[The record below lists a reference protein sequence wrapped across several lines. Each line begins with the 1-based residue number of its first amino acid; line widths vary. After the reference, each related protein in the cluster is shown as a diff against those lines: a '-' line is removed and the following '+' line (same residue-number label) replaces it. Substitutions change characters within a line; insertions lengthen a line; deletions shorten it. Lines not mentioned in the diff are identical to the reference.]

1 MTNSTTL
8 AAKALAPTTPK
19 SSTPSSTTPTATGKA
34 AQDDGL
40 GFGDLVD
47 ALNPLQHL
55 PGVSS
60 IYRHVTGDDISLPAR
75 LAGGFL
81 FGGPAGL
88 LGSAAMAAF
97 ESITGDD
104 PLGHVASLVGGT
116 DTETASTA
124 GKASA
129 APSQPWMKAGT
140 ETAGAAHALPSREA
154 VAAALAR
161 NAGTAAP
168 AADTAAPAVAAKE
181 LPAPQLLAKL
191 YEMQAT
197 QPEGKRSIK
206 L

>member
-1 MTNSTTL
+1 MTSTTTL

-19 SSTPSSTTPTATGKA
+19 SATPTETDKA
-34 AQDDGL
+34 AKDDGL

-60 IYRHVTGDDISLPAR
+60 VYRHVTGDDISLPAR

-116 DTETASTA
+116 DKETASAA

-129 APSQPWMKAGT
+129 PPSQPWMKAGT
-140 ETAGAAHALPSREA
+140 ETADAAHALPSREA

-161 NAGTAAP
+161 NAGTTAP
-168 AADTAAPAVAAKE
+168 GTDTAVPAVAAKE

-197 QPEGKRSIK
+197 QPEGKRSVK